1 MVVSVTQNSHQHH
14 PVLVQAP
21 VRALDP
27 DGVAVIGSGTV
38 AFAIAAVVCWLLG
51 DVLTATGRGWYLP
64 VAISGTV
71 LGLAGLA
78 FGLNRRRR
86 RGRTEP
92 TLDPTEEPTESA
104 N

>member
-1 MVVSVTQNSHQHH
+1 MTQNSPQRH

-27 DGVAVIGSGTV
+27 DGVAVVGSGTV
-38 AFAIAAVVCWLLG
+38 AFAVGAVVCWLFQDALA
-51 DVLTATGRGWYLP
+51 ATGRGWYLA

-78 FGLNRRRR
+78 FGLNRRRK
-86 RGRTEP
+86 RGRPELEAPAGEP
-92 TLDPTEEPTESA
+92 SEPVES
-104 N
+104 

>member
-1 MVVSVTQNSHQHH
+1 MVVSVTQNSHQRH

-38 AFAIAAVVCWLLG
+38 AFAIGAIVCWLFSDAL
-51 DVLTATGRGWYLP
+51 VATGRGWYLA

-71 LGLAGLA
+71 LGVAGLA
-78 FGLNRRRR
+78 YGLNRRRK
-86 RGRTEP
+86 RGRPELEDSAEP
-92 TLDPTEEPTESA
+92 SEEPLES
-104 N
+104 

>member
-1 MVVSVTQNSHQHH
+1 MVVSVTQNSHQHR

-38 AFAIAAVVCWLLG
+38 AFAVGAVVCWLFN
-51 DVLTATGRGWYLP
+51 DVLIATGRGWYLA

-71 LGLAGLA
+71 LGVAGLV
-78 FGLNRRRR
+78 FGLSRRRR
-86 RGRTEP
+86 RGRPE
-92 TLDPTEEPTESA
+92 LEESA
-104 N
+104 EESLES